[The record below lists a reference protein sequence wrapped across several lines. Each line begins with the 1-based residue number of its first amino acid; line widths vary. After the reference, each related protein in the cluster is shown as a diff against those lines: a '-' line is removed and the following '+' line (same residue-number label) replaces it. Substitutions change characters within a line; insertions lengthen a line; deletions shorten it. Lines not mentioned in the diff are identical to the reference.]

1 MTEPEKIKYDLM
13 CCLVLGGSERE
24 KHEAM
29 RNALMYINQLEQEN
43 ERTMNSY
50 DAAMCEA
57 ADVAAMLQRWICVKD
72 QLPEVREHVAI
83 IVRDEDGEYLR
94 IGWMNSMGDWRQAG
108 VGCVEGT
115 VTQWLRIPDWT
126 EVKGV

>member
-29 RNALMYINQLEQEN
+29 RNALMYINQLEQDN
-43 ERTMNSY
+43 ERAMNSY

-57 ADVAAMLQRWICVKD
+57 ADSAALVQRWICVKD
-72 QLPEVREHVAI
+72 QLPEVRESVAI
-83 IVRDEDGEYLR
+83 IVRDEDDEYLR
-94 IGWMNSMGDWRQAG
+94 IGWINSQREWRTVG
-108 VGCVEGT
+108 GCVDGT
-115 VTQWLRIPDWT
+115 VTQWLRIPAWP